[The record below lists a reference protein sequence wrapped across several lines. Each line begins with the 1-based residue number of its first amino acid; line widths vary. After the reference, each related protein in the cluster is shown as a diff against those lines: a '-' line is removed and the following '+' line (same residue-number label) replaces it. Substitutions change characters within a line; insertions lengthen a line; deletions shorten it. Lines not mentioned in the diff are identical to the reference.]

1 MLTQYLQFLL
11 GFTPLETGVRVLP
24 IAAAMLIG
32 ALAAPRLITAL
43 HLKRTVLVGLAQV
56 TIGFGWM
63 ATTTTES
70 TFAYLLPGAVLFGL
84 GAGVL
89 VPAAT
94 QAVMDALPPDAMGA
108 GSATNTANMQVGS
121 ALGVAVIG
129 SILSARYRG
138 VLTSNEIWDQLGQW
152 QETALQSVAGALQ
165 AAGQLPAE
173 LGARLEDLAQLGFIS
188 GMQLSLAASAASV
201 LIALIAVAVL
211 YPRDRLL

>member
-1 MLTQYLQFLL
+1 M
-11 GFTPLETGVRVLP
+11 
-24 IAAAMLIG
+24 
-32 ALAAPRLITAL
+32 
-43 HLKRTVLVGLAQV
+43 
-56 TIGFGWM
+56 
-63 ATTTTES
+63 
-70 TFAYLLPGAVLFGL
+70 
-84 GAGVL
+84 
-89 VPAAT
+89 
-94 QAVMDALPPDAMGA
+94 
-108 GSATNTANMQVGS
+108 
-121 ALGVAVIG
+121 IG

-165 AAGQLPAE
+165 AAGQLPAD